1 MVIYV
6 DVLFVVNFFITYLL
20 LISTSFFAK
29 SEIKQYRA
37 VIASVLGGLY
47 SLVIIFDKLNFL
59 LSAIGKIFA
68 SLLIV
73 FVAFGFIRVWTYL
86 KNFIIFYFSNVL
98 FLGVISAICMFFS
111 PKGMTVKNSNVYF
124 DISAT
129 QLLVSAF
136 CAYLVTYI
144 IIKITNRTL
153 AKGEIYSF
161 LGWIIET
168 IYAIFI
174 HGHFVKRG
182 FLFGPVCPIYGF
194 GALLLIVSTR
204 KIYKKAWL
212 KFLISAIAF
221 TIFEYMVSL
230 ILEVLFGLRW
240 WDYSNDFLNIQGRVS
255 LPYSLFWGII
265 GLVLLDR
272 IHPTIQ
278 NQIQNIA
285 KSKINKINQLSM
297 VITLTVIL
305 ISDTILSTIKYLN
318 I

>member
-37 VIASVLGGLY
+37 VFASVLGGLY

-73 FVAFGFIRVWTYL
+73 FVAFGFIRVWTYF

-153 AKGEIYSF
+153 AKGEIYSLSIF
-161 LGWIIET
+161 VDNNEYKFYAFADSGNKLREPFSDYPVII
-168 IYAIFI
+168 
-174 HGHFVKRG
+174 V
-182 FLFGPVCPIYGF
+182 
-194 GALLLIVSTR
+194 
-204 KIYKKAWL
+204 
-212 KFLISAIAF
+212 
-221 TIFEYMVSL
+221 
-230 ILEVLFGLRW
+230 
-240 WDYSNDFLNIQGRVS
+240 D
-255 LPYSLFWGII
+255 
-265 GLVLLDR
+265 
-272 IHPTIQ
+272 
-278 NQIQNIA
+278 
-285 KSKINKINQLSM
+285 KSKMPEKCERLIPCQTVSGQVMLKAFKPDKIIISNGKNKIEITKVYVALSD
-297 VITLTVIL
+297 VNSKKFSAVLSNEL
-305 ISDTILSTIKYLN
+305 IN

>member
-86 KNFIIFYFSNVL
+86 KNFIIF
-98 FLGVISAICMFFS
+98 FFS

-153 AKGEIYSF
+153 AKGEIYSLSIF
-161 LGWIIET
+161 VDNNEYKFYAFADSGNKLREPFSDYPVII
-168 IYAIFI
+168 
-174 HGHFVKRG
+174 V
-182 FLFGPVCPIYGF
+182 
-194 GALLLIVSTR
+194 
-204 KIYKKAWL
+204 
-212 KFLISAIAF
+212 
-221 TIFEYMVSL
+221 
-230 ILEVLFGLRW
+230 
-240 WDYSNDFLNIQGRVS
+240 D
-255 LPYSLFWGII
+255 
-265 GLVLLDR
+265 
-272 IHPTIQ
+272 
-278 NQIQNIA
+278 
-285 KSKINKINQLSM
+285 KSKMPEKCERLIPCQTVSGQGMLKAFKPDKIIISNGKNKIEITKVYIALSD
-297 VITLTVIL
+297 VNSKKFSAVLSNEL
-305 ISDTILSTIKYLN
+305 IN

>member
-37 VIASVLGGLY
+37 VFASVLGGLY

-59 LSAIGKIFA
+59 LSAIGKVFA

-73 FVAFGFIRVWTYL
+73 FVAFGFIRVWTYF

-98 FLGVISAICMFFS
+98 FLGVISAICMLFS

-153 AKGEIYSF
+153 AKGEIYSLSIF
-161 LGWIIET
+161 VDNNEYKF
-168 IYAIFI
+168 YAFADS
-174 HGHFVKRG
+174 GNK
-182 FLFGPVCPIYGF
+182 
-194 GALLLIVSTR
+194 
-204 KIYKKAWL
+204 
-212 KFLISAIAF
+212 
-221 TIFEYMVSL
+221 
-230 ILEVLFGLRW
+230 LREP
-240 WDYSNDFLNIQGRVS
+240 F
-255 LPYSLFWGII
+255 PII
-265 GLVLLDR
+265 GY
-272 IHPTIQ
+272 
-278 NQIQNIA
+278 N
-285 KSKINKINQLSM
+285 S
-297 VITLTVIL
+297 
-305 ISDTILSTIKYLN
+305 
-318 I
+318 

>member
-37 VIASVLGGLY
+37 VFASVLGGLY

-73 FVAFGFIRVWTYL
+73 FVAFGFIRVWTYF

-153 AKGEIYSF
+153 AKGEIYS
-161 LGWIIET
+161 
-168 IYAIFI
+168 
-174 HGHFVKRG
+174 
-182 FLFGPVCPIYGF
+182 C
-194 GALLLIVSTR
+194 LLYT
-204 KIYKKAWL
+204 
-212 KFLISAIAF
+212 
-221 TIFEYMVSL
+221 
-230 ILEVLFGLRW
+230 
-240 WDYSNDFLNIQGRVS
+240 
-255 LPYSLFWGII
+255 
-265 GLVLLDR
+265 
-272 IHPTIQ
+272 
-278 NQIQNIA
+278 
-285 KSKINKINQLSM
+285 
-297 VITLTVIL
+297 
-305 ISDTILSTIKYLN
+305 SDAADE
-318 I
+318 